1 MDFDIF
7 KPALFE
13 IEFSVVS
20 SSSTW
25 KMLPLLGKMSS
36 EQNSTPVSSPFSC
49 LEPVQPEPTLN
60 RSMGAVPTGQVCEVT
75 MDDPSAAVE
84 CCFPLTQT
92 LTMLGPL

>member
-1 MDFDIF
+1 MGFNIF
-7 KPALFE
+7 KLALFE

-36 EQNSTPVSSPFSC
+36 EQNSTPLSSPFSC

-60 RSMGAVPTGQVCEVT
+60 RIMGAVPTDKVCEVT
-75 MDDPSAAVE
+75 MDDPSGAVE
-84 CCFPLTQT
+84 RCFPLTQT
-92 LTMLGPL
+92 LTMLGAL